1 MTCDGSIT
9 FEQLIEGLLELFS
22 GDKDSVVIE
31 EVQAFINRSQWIL
44 DIDWIFLFDRLQLLI
59 ACCALPMP
67 MPINGPPCYHRPSI
81 ILLKIKDYTKTKL

>member
-31 EVQAFINRSQWIL
+31 EVQAFINRWQWIL
-44 DIDWIFLFDRLQLLI
+44 DIRYFYLT
-59 ACCALPMP
+59 AS
-67 MPINGPPCYHRPSI
+67 NN
-81 ILLKIKDYTKTKL
+81 